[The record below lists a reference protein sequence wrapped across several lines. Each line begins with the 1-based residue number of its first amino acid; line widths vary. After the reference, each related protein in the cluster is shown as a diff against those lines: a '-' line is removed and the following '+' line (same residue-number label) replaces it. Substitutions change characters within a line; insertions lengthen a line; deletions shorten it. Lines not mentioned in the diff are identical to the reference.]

1 MPSAQPKATLVPESF
16 VRDIETSR
24 EFCVGMLG
32 FEVLLERLED
42 GFLYLARE
50 GAELMLETIDQ
61 GRTWLADPADPPYG
75 RGVSLMIWAQ
85 DAAAL
90 YAHVKENCGH
100 VFLELEDKWYRC
112 NDTYSGSCQFIVQ
125 DPDGYL
131 LRFAK
136 DIGERSRETPELA

>member
-1 MPSAQPKATLVPESF
+1 MSSTEPKAALVPELY

-24 EFCVGMLG
+24 EFYVGMLG
-32 FEVLLERLED
+32 FEVLFERPED

-50 GAELMLETIDQ
+50 GAELMLDTIDQ
-61 GRTWLADPADPPYG
+61 GRTWLAAPADPPYG
-75 RGVSLMIWAQ
+75 RGMSLMIWAQ

-90 YAHVKENCGH
+90 YAHVKENGGH

-112 NDTYSGSCQFIVQ
+112 DDTYSGSRQFIVQ

-131 LRFAK
+131 LRFAE
-136 DIGERSRETPELA
+136 DIGEQRGETPELA

>member
-24 EFCVGMLG
+24 EFCDGMLG

-50 GAELMLETIDQ
+50 GAELMLNTIDQ
-61 GRTWLADPADPPYG
+61 GRTWLADPADPPYR

-90 YAHVKENCGH
+90 YKRMAGASSWNSKTNGIGATTP
-100 VFLELEDKWYRC
+100 
-112 NDTYSGSCQFIVQ
+112 NSGSRQFIVQ

-131 LRFAK
+131 LRFVK
-136 DIGERSRETPELA
+136 NIGERSRETPELA